1 MTASRTDGHWQQ
13 VVRTDRSNKKVSA
26 THDDVWC
33 TIENLKI
40 GNLKKSLVLLGVT
53 SLWHMAQ
60 WVFCAPPN
68 HILPAFSNLKGSIS
82 KILVDPDDGNS
93 NEIVYYEKRGDS
105 RIPFESYHSIPLMRI
120 KDMLYQLDPQ

>member
-1 MTASRTDGHWQQ
+1 MS
-13 VVRTDRSNKKVSA
+13 
-26 THDDVWC
+26 
-33 TIENLKI
+33 
-40 GNLKKSLVLLGVT
+40 
-53 SLWHMAQ
+53 
-60 WVFCAPPN
+60 
-68 HILPAFSNLKGSIS
+68 SIF

>member
-1 MTASRTDGHWQQ
+1 MRSDPGRNPFLIKIFTSRRGDVCPPHVQT
-13 VVRTDRSNKKVSA
+13 VS
-26 THDDVWC
+26 
-33 TIENLKI
+33 
-40 GNLKKSLVLLGVT
+40 T
-53 SLWHMAQ
+53 SLMSRL
-60 WVFCAPPN
+60 V
-68 HILPAFSNLKGSIS
+68 KGSIY

>member
-1 MTASRTDGHWQQ
+1 MSHKD
-13 VVRTDRSNKKVSA
+13 
-26 THDDVWC
+26 
-33 TIENLKI
+33 
-40 GNLKKSLVLLGVT
+40 LKKQGDLRNSLVFLGVT
-53 SLWHMAQ
+53 PSWHVASS
-60 WVFCAPPN
+60 VFRAPQN
-68 HILPAFSNLKGSIS
+68 HTLPAFLDLMSSIF